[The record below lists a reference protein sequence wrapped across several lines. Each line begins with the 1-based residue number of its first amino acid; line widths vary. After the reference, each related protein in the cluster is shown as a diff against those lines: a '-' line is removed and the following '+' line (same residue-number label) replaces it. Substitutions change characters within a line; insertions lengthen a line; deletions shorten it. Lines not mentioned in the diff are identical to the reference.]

1 MTLKD
6 IAEFATETTGDISS
20 DAVDYAKK
28 AVRLKYATLYDA
40 HNWREAMRILDGK
53 LLDPVLNGV
62 VFLPYDA
69 EEVIF
74 CSLSYDARSYI
85 RLTYRERDWIERFAT
100 PAFTLPGNTPWFYR
114 AENLA
119 WPYFSPGRFTFTSAE
134 KSPFKVYISGRDANN
149 YPINESFILQGT
161 INPDQSVN
169 PASIST
175 VNSYKLVTAL
185 SKDVTETPLSI
196 RADNPASAIAVQMP
210 QALTELVFTQI
221 VLTPPPIFFA
231 TDGSP
236 LSIYVRI
243 QVKLK
248 PDSLND
254 DMSVPRISHIW
265 DALISFTTSSLYR
278 RLQQISKAQASEQEA
293 MAHIQAAVNI
303 EKNQSEFRQQAVP
316 VVYESDNYLDGYY
329 ERATSYN
336 PFGGP

>member
-6 IAEFATETTGDISS
+6 IAEFACETTGDISS
-20 DAVDYAKK
+20 DALDYAKK

-40 HNWREAMRILDGK
+40 HNWREAMRTLDGRV
-53 LLDPVLNGV
+53 LDPTLAGV
-62 VFLPYDA
+62 FFLPYDA

-74 CSLSYDARSYI
+74 CSLSYDGTNYV
-85 RLTYRERDWIERFAT
+85 RLTYRERDWIERFYF

-119 WPYFSPGRFTFTSAE
+119 WPYFSPGRFTFTSSE
-134 KSPFKVYISGRDANN
+134 QSPFNVYIAGRDANDF
-149 YPINESFILQGT
+149 PISESFILQGT
-161 INPDQSVN
+161 TNPDQSVN

-196 RADNPASAIAVQMP
+196 SAEHPTSAVAMQMP
-210 QALTELVFTQI
+210 PALTELVFTQI
-221 VLTPPPIFFA
+221 VLYPPPTFSA
-231 TDGSP
+231 GS
-236 LSIYVRI
+236 SIYVRI

-265 DALISFTTSSLYR
+265 DALISFTTSALYR
-278 RLQQISKAQASEQEA
+278 RLQQVQKAQASEQEA
-293 MAHIQAAVNI
+293 MGHIAAAVNV
-303 EKNQSEFRQQAVP
+303 EKHQSEFRQQCVP
-316 VVYESDNYLDGYY
+316 VIYDSGSYLDEGRY
-329 ERATSYN
+329 ATSSN

>member
-1 MTLKD
+1 MTLND
-6 IAEFATETTGDISS
+6 IASFACETTGDISS
-20 DAVDYAKK
+20 DAIDYAKK
-28 AVRLKYATLYDA
+28 AVRLKYSTLYDA
-40 HNWREAMRILDGK
+40 HNWREAMRTVDGIV
-53 LLDPVLNGV
+53 LDPTLGGII
-62 VFLPYDA
+62 FLPYDA

-74 CSLSYDARSYI
+74 CSLSYDGQNYV
-85 RLTYRERDWIERFAT
+85 RLVYRERDWIERFYFPT
-100 PAFTLPGNTPWFYR
+100 FTLPGNTPWFYR

-119 WPYFSPGRFTFTSAE
+119 WPYFNPGIFTFTSIE
-134 KSPFKVYISGRDANN
+134 KSPFKVYIAGRDANDF
-149 YPINESFILQGT
+149 PISESFILQGT

-175 VNSYKLVTAL
+175 VNSYKLVTVL

-196 RADNPASAIAVQMP
+196 RATAPASQTLVMP
-210 QALTELVFTQI
+210 QAVTELVFTQI
-221 VLTPPPIFFA
+221 KLYPPPKFSA
-231 TDGSP
+231 ADGSP

-278 RLQQISKAQASEQEA
+278 RLQQVSKAQAAEQEA

-303 EKNQSEFRQQAVP
+303 EKNQSEFRQQVVP
-316 VVYESDNYLDGYY
+316 TVYELPYYIDGSYY
-329 ERATSYN
+329 RATSYN